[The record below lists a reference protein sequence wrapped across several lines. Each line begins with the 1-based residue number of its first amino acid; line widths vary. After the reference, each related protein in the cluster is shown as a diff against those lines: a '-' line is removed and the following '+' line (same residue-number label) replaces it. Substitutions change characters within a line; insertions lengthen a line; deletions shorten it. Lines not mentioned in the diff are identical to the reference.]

1 MLSFY
6 QDRANLCSFFGVIA
20 GCVAIYSLTQS
31 EMSLALGF
39 ILLGA
44 IADVFDGPL
53 ARKTLNRPPLF
64 SEFGQGLDTLGDM
77 CHSVLA
83 PALFVTFA
91 QGGSLA
97 GILCGPILAAAG
109 TTRLA
114 YFTAVGSDKPGFFV
128 GVPVTYLPLTLGIVA
143 NLFPAQQ
150 SASVVYILYSL
161 IMVALQTGKFYFPKF
176 SHKGLYLFALILIL
190 LATLSFSRVLFP
202 ATF

>member
-1 MLSFY
+1 MAL
-6 QDRANLCSFFGVIA
+6 
-20 GCVAIYSLTQS
+20 YSLTQS

-83 PALFVTFA
+83 PALFVTLA

-97 GILCGPILAAAG
+97 GILCGLILAAAG

-190 LATLSFSRVLFP
+190 LATLSFSRALFP